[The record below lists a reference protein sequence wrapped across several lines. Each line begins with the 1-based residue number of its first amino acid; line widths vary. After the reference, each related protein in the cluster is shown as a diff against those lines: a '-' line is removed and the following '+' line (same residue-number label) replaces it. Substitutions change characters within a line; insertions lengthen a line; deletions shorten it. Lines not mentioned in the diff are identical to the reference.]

1 LPLCSSD
8 GTSVYYPDAA
18 FRTMKM
24 PIDGGPA
31 ELIKA
36 TAVPNGY
43 FLGALNFSPDGR
55 WMPELAAISNAAT
68 QTSTHKIALVDL
80 NSDSEAPTKYLEPRA
95 DMAVPIAF
103 TPDGKAVAYNTIEN
117 GVGNL

>member
-1 LPLCSSD
+1 
-8 GTSVYYPDAA
+8 
-18 FRTMKM
+18 MKM